1 MSDKLDQQTD
11 RNIELDALNLEYERV
26 AKQIRDKESEIEF
39 LTKPSITLEQYETI
53 KDCVNECIEEVRWD
67 ADNFEIRLSLDY
79 DNTIEIDD
87 IDFNCKEELSDDIL
101 RHITNVFAIDD
112 TEKLDDEIEYA
123 KKAEQ
128 SEQEEIEKLKLE
140 SE

>member
-1 MSDKLDQQTD
+1 MSDKLDQHTD